1 MKNIRIPFNLSEYE
15 KGGYEVITRNGK
27 TARVICKDGGNNDYP
42 IVALVNDCGNE
53 IVYIYS
59 KNGESNI
66 GKEFIFDLFLEETV
80 FEDGDIISFGK
91 NNNNNVSA
99 IGIFKKL
106 AKSSHE
112 DYVVFGPKELSYDEG
127 GWLLDNI
134 RLATEAEKQRL
145 FDALKKDGKRWN
157 ADKKCIEDIKHEYN
171 FQPYD
176 KVLVRGYQ
184 GDKWRND
191 FFGYYNEQSIYK
203 YVCTS
208 KRFEQCIPYNE
219 ETKDLLGTTND
230 CPDKYKTWES

>member
-1 MKNIRIPFNLSEYE
+1 MKKIRIPFNLTEYE

-27 TARVICKDGGNNDYP
+27 TARVICKDRGNNDYP

-157 ADKKCIEDIKHEYN
+157 AEKKCIEDIKPECTLN
-171 FQPYD
+171 PFD
-176 KVLVRGYQ
+176 KVLAR
-184 GDKWRND
+184 DNNSAEWRND
-191 FFGYYNEQSIYK
+191 FFGYYSEQSYYK
-203 YVCTS
+203 YICVGRS
-208 KRFEQCIPYNE
+208 IKQCIPYND
-219 ETKDLLGTTND
+219 ETKHLLGTSDD
-230 CPDKYKTWES
+230 CPYKYKTW